1 MDGLVVVG
9 GDVVGGSSSSSNRIH
24 ARQPATLVRIRAGRA
39 ANKRRSWHA
48 ARVADDIQ
56 RSLADQSPVTKARSE
71 VWHPSDDW
79 STSYHTESGWATAPN
94 RELRLP
100 GSAVSGE
107 QLQVGPP
114 SSSPSLWTPPA
125 QTSGVSFSIASWVDR
140 PPLIVGMDNAN
151 ASIVSRSK
159 QPSQSERLRH
169 FLWPEHAATA
179 YSNDDSVDGSS
190 DDDEGVFSRV
200 APARLV
206 PVTLRSTEFISP
218 TGEEEEQESDPQ
230 HRRISSSLSNNFIDV
245 VVKELRGASTHST
258 AIESVPFFPL
268 PYSIFSTVSYRLLS
282 LVCVVFP
289 IVINGFPSPPLLFLF
304 LPVSFCCCR
313 FWKFDAAISFQLPLS
328 CTCEPCQVS
337 R

>member
-9 GDVVGGSSSSSNRIH
+9 GDVVGGSSNRIH
-24 ARQPATLVRIRAGRA
+24 TCQPATLVRIRAGRA

-79 STSYHTESGWATAPN
+79 CTSYHTESGWATAPN

-140 PPLIVGMDNAN
+140 PPLIIGMDNAN
-151 ASIVSRSK
+151 IVSRSK

-179 YSNDDSVDGSS
+179 NSNDGSVDGSS

-218 TGEEEEQESDPQ
+218 TGEEEEQESEQQ

-245 VVKELRGASTHST
+245 VVKELRGASIRST
-258 AIESVPFFPL
+258 AIEYVTFFPF
-268 PYSIFSTVSYRLLS
+268 PIPFSAQYPTASYHSFVLFSLS
-282 LVCVVFP
+282 LSTAFPPLPSYFPYLCWFFVVVVFGN
-289 IVINGFPSPPLLFLF
+289 VM
-304 LPVSFCCCR
+304 
-313 FWKFDAAISFQLPLS
+313 LPLAFS
-328 CTCEPCQVS
+328 CL
-337 R
+337 